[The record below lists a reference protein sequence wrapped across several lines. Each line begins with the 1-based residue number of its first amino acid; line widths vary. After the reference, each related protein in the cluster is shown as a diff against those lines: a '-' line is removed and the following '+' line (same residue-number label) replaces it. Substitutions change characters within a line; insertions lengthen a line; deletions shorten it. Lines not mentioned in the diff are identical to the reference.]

1 MAGGAREINSHA
13 LIEFLQ
19 SQTQNV
25 LHRLYTRPSACLA
38 ILRLVHPT
46 GFDIKFTKSFIM
58 IRLISLFERQLV
70 MNLLWLELP
79 LETKLVTSWVT
90 LEGRR

>member
-1 MAGGAREINSHA
+1 MAGGAREIKSHA

-38 ILRLVHPT
+38 ILRLVNPT
-46 GFDIKFTKSFIM
+46 GLT
-58 IRLISLFERQLV
+58 
-70 MNLLWLELP
+70 
-79 LETKLVTSWVT
+79 
-90 LEGRR
+90 